1 MDTTYFVENWKH
13 CSKVIFKCAK
23 NYCSLFFLLVICL
36 GALFM
41 SHEQCTRRWS
51 LKKKEKKKKGE
62 DAQMW
67 TQKRG
72 SKLYLSNTIKYHLSI
87 TETLIITFQELPK
100 AYDDCR
106 ILALSTRLGVC
117 LEILLF
123 FLKANN
129 FHS

>member
-1 MDTTYFVENWKH
+1 
-13 CSKVIFKCAK
+13 
-23 NYCSLFFLLVICL
+23 
-36 GALFM
+36 
-41 SHEQCTRRWS
+41 
-51 LKKKEKKKKGE
+51 
-62 DAQMW
+62 MW

-106 ILALSTRLGVC
+106 ILALSARLGVC